1 MIEKVNNLYVER
13 YALISFEARKIC
25 IRNRFIDEANESDLD
40 NEVIR
45 IDLKEVIDVKRTRN
59 DNQDTQSTFEYK
71 TLVFTQSATHELFV
85 KNESY
90 ELDFWL
96 EYFCKIIDLNDGLE
110 IDCNTPSQAYQRL
123 LAAEALE
130 NVGIRHRR
138 EELADTA
145 IANEEK
151 KQSSNFIDELKD
163 MLGKGSLGGDYY
175 KKDG

>member
-1 MIEKVNNLYVER
+1 M
-13 YALISFEARKIC
+13 S
-25 IRNRFIDEANESDLD
+25 
-40 NEVIR
+40 
-45 IDLKEVIDVKRTRN
+45 
-59 DNQDTQSTFEYK
+59 TQST
-71 TLVFTQSATHELFV
+71 THELFV

-151 KQSSNFIDELKD
+151 KQPSNFINELKD